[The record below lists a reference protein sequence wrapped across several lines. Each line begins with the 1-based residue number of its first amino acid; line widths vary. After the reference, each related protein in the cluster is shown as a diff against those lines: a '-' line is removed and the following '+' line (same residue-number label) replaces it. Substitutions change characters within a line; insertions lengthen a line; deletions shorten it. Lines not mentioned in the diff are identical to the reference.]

1 MPPANVLP
9 KVAAVRAA
17 DGERLRSVHLP
28 GMTLTVRSRPSAREG
43 LPPALYVHGLGGS
56 SQNWSALMP
65 LLDGVV
71 HSEALDLPGFGD
83 SPPPDDGDYSITGHA
98 RAVVRYLDAA
108 GRGPVHLFANS
119 LGGAVATRVAAARP
133 DLVRTL
139 SLVSPA
145 LPEIRVQR
153 SAVPT
158 GLLALPGVVP
168 LFNRLTREWTAE
180 QRVRGVTAL
189 CYGDPGRVTPDGFR
203 NAVEE
208 MERRLRLPYFWD
220 AMARSTRG
228 LVNAYTVGGQHGL
241 WRQAER
247 VLAPTLLVYGGRDQ
261 LVGYRMAQ
269 RAARAFRDSRL
280 LTLPD
285 AGHVAM
291 MEYPQTVATAFRELL
306 ADTRGTVDTA
316 GAADGSEAVDS
327 GNPAGGERTD
337 GAVDGEPANQIT
349 GG

>member
-1 MPPANVLP
+1 MSSTELPSVLATSVAP
-9 KVAAVRAA
+9 KVGTVRVAE
-17 DGERLRSVHLP
+17 GERLRTVGLP
-28 GMTLTVRSRPSAREG
+28 GITLTVRSRPPVREG

-65 LLDGVV
+65 LLDGLVD
-71 HSEALDLPGFGD
+71 SEAVDLPGFGD
-83 SPPPDDGDYSITGHA
+83 SPPPDDGDYSVTGHA
-98 RAVVRYLDAA
+98 RAVIRFLDAA
-108 GRGPVHLFANS
+108 ERGPVHLFANS
-119 LGGAVATRVAAARP
+119 MGGAVTTRVAAVRP

-139 SLVSPA
+139 TLVSPA

-158 GLLALPGVVP
+158 ALLALPGVAG
-168 LFNRLTREWTAE
+168 LFTRFTKDWSAE

-189 CYGDPGRVTPDGFR
+189 CYGDPGMVTPEGFR

-208 MERRLRLPYFWD
+208 MERRLALPYFWD
-220 AMARSTRG
+220 AMARSARG
-228 LVNAYTVGGQHGL
+228 IVNAYTLGGQHGL

-261 LVGYRMAQ
+261 LVSYRMAQ

-280 LTLPD
+280 LALPD

-291 MEYPQTVATAFRELL
+291 MEYPETVATAFRELL
-306 ADTRGTVDTA
+306 ADTGELADTGPTSA
-316 GAADGSEAVDS
+316 RS
-327 GNPAGGERTD
+327 
-337 GAVDGEPANQIT
+337 
-349 GG
+349 